1 MEEIFLILFGLV
13 IGSFLNVVI
22 YRLPRNQSVV
32 HPGSR
37 CPSCQIPIRFYQNV
51 PVLSFILLRGRCA
64 NCRSRISIRYPLVE
78 ILTAGTFGLAYRIYG
93 PSLYTAFV
101 ILFLS
106 LLIALALIDLEHMIL
121 PDPLTLGG
129 GAVFLI
135 YSFFQPQISPLD
147 AILSGF
153 ISSLLFTG
161 LYFFYLKV
169 RRIEGLGFGDIKMI
183 LFLGLFLGHR
193 KLIIAVFLASIL
205 GLLTGAY
212 FIIFRKKT
220 MKLALP
226 FGTFLGLGSY
236 ISLFAGE
243 EILRFIQ
250 SLY

>member
-22 YRLPRNQSVV
+22 YRLPRNQSIVR
-32 HPGSR
+32 PGSR
-37 CPSCQIPIRFYQNV
+37 CPACQTPIRFYQNI
-51 PVLSFILLRGRCA
+51 PVISFIFLGGGCA
-64 NCRSRISIRYPLVE
+64 NCRSRISMQYPLVE
-78 ILTAGTFGLAYRIYG
+78 IFTAFTFWLAYRTYG

-101 ILFLS
+101 ILFLC

-129 GAVFLI
+129 GVVFLI
-135 YSFFQPQISPLD
+135 YSFFQPEISPLD
-147 AILSGF
+147 ALLSGF

-169 RRIEGLGFGDIKMI
+169 RKIEGLGFGDIKMV
-183 LFLGLFLGHR
+183 LFLGLFLGYR
-193 KLIIAVFLASIL
+193 KLIIAVFLASVL
-205 GLLTGAY
+205 GLLTGIY

-226 FGTFLGLGSY
+226 FGSFLGLGSY
-236 ISLFAGE
+236 VSLFAGE